1 MILNLPNYYLS
12 ENLYQGTRT
21 LVYRGQRNCDNKP
34 VIIKVLRNP
43 HPSFN
48 ELVQFRNQYIVT
60 RHLEHPA
67 IVQPLALE
75 RYGNSYLLVMPDSGA
90 IALSEY
96 WQKPDFSLTEFLNIA
111 IQLAEALYYLTQQR
125 IIHKDIK
132 PSNILIHPETKQ
144 VQIIDFSISSLLP
157 TEQQQLINPN
167 LLEGTLAYIS
177 PEQTGR
183 MNRGIDYRTDLYS
196 LGVTFF
202 ELLTGELPFTT
213 TDPMELLHCHIA
225 RRVEFRRETQ
235 LPKVVESIVLKLM
248 GKNAEDRYQSALGLK
263 HDLEKCLKQLET
275 KGEITSFEL
284 GEMDRSDR
292 FLIPE
297 KLYGREMEVQ
307 TLLDAFE
314 RVSNPPQTPLGKGG
328 EERAEMMLVAG
339 FSGIGKTAVVNEVH
353 KPIVK
358 QRGYFIKGKYDQFNR
373 NIPFSAFV
381 QAFRDLVNQLLS
393 ESDVE
398 LANWKTKILK
408 ALGDNAQVII
418 EVVPELEKII
428 GKQPSAPQLSGS
440 AAQNRFNL
448 LFQKFIAVFT
458 AAEHPVVMFL
468 DDLQWADSA
477 SLNLMKVLMIGG
489 KTGYLLLLGA
499 YRDNEVFPAHPL
511 MLSLAELK
519 KEQAVIST
527 ITLQPLAINH
537 INQLVAD
544 TLNCTQKLALP
555 LSELVYQKTQ
565 GNPFFTTQFLK
576 GLYKDELIRFNLKL
590 GYWEC
595 DLVKVRDAA
604 LTDDVVE
611 FVAHRLQKLL
621 TATQQVLKLAACI
634 GNQFDLQ
641 TLAVVCEK
649 PEEDVAADIWGALQ
663 EGLILPISQSYKFFQ
678 GGVYETT
685 TQSVAVS
692 YRFLHD
698 RVQQAAYSL
707 IRSGQKQT
715 THLHIGRLLS
725 QNLSQEQLDSNIFT
739 IVNHWN
745 QAIELIADPKER
757 ENLMQ
762 LNYSAG
768 EKARGSAAYGA
779 ALKYFQTALSLLD
792 AESWE
797 TNYPLALQL
806 HENYAEVAYLTGDFE
821 LMETIIEQVIERGQD
836 LLDVVKVHEIK
847 IQAKMAQSQQLSAL
861 NIGIDFLALLGIEVP
876 ESPQEQ
882 DLQVELAT
890 IFQLI
895 EGTAIAEL
903 ANLPLMEDRKQ
914 LAKVNILANLLPTCF
929 QVKPSLFPW
938 VSCKLMQL
946 SIQYG
951 NTLHSSHIYS
961 SYGMVC
967 ILALQDFTSAT
978 EYGKLACQLDL
989 NPQTGHGFG
998 TFATAVC
1005 ISHLSTHVK
1014 ESLPLLLKAYQA
1026 GVETGNFQFGGYAI
1040 SYRSKHLY
1048 FMGDNLSTLKQEMA
1062 SVSHTLAT
1070 MKQENALA
1078 WNQAFEQGVLNLLGE
1093 SETPWELIGTAYNE
1107 TESVPFQISAN
1118 DRTALHYV
1126 YLNKLILCYLFDN
1139 IPQAFSNAAL
1149 AESYLDGVSASLDEY
1164 LWNFYY
1170 SLTQLANYGDADTSV
1185 QKSLLEKVETN
1196 QNKMQ
1201 DWANH
1206 APMNGQHKHDL
1217 VAAERHRV
1225 LGERFQAMD
1234 MYDRAIAGAKEN
1246 EYLQEEALGNE
1257 LAAKFYLEWGKE
1269 KVAAGYMQ
1277 EAYYCYARW
1286 GAKAKTDDLEKRYPQ
1301 LLQPI
1306 LQQAFPFTNL
1316 LETLT
1321 TIAQPKLSIHS
1332 SQTVAHSSTTDI
1344 NTTLDLVSVLKSSQ
1358 ALSEIIQLDRL
1369 LHQLIQ
1375 IIMENSGGD
1384 RCFIIMPDENS
1395 TWQLRVTATTDSTE
1409 LCAESLSDNTSL
1421 PVQLIQYVKNTQEVL
1436 VLNNLDTDLP
1446 IFDEYLNQNK
1456 PQSILCLP
1464 MLNQGKL
1471 VGILYLQ
1478 NQLTSGVFTGERILI
1493 LNFLC
1498 NQAAISIKNA
1508 QLHQK
1513 SEFSLQQVKQ
1523 SQNLLRKI
1531 IDTVPQFIFWKD
1543 RDSNFLGCNQKF
1555 ATMAGVNSP
1564 ENIVGKTDYDL
1575 PWSREESDSFREYD
1589 RRVME
1594 SNQPELHIIETQKQI
1609 DGTTLWVDTNKMP
1622 LCDETG
1628 EVYGILGSYED
1639 ITERVQLEQEQKRL
1653 TAILEATSDYV
1664 GMANTQGTVLWM
1676 NAQFKKL
1683 RPELHSDGNSFKLTE
1698 NHPQWANKIILN
1710 QGIPIAASHGS
1721 WFGETAVIDSTG
1733 REIPVSQIIIAHKS
1747 AEGVAEYFSTIM
1759 RNITQIKETETALK
1773 EKSQALEQ
1781 ALQDLQKTQLQ
1792 MVQSEKMS
1800 ALGNLMAGVAH
1811 EINNPIGF
1819 LEGNIQPAQEYVQD
1833 LLGLI
1838 DLYQS
1843 EYPQPTKVIAE
1854 EIEAIELEFIGE
1866 DLPKLLGSMN
1876 VGVERIR
1883 NISSSLRTFARK
1895 DQEHKTTFN
1904 IHEGIDSTLLILKH
1918 RTKATE
1924 KRPAIEIVRKYGDV
1938 PQVECF
1944 PGQLNQVFM
1953 NILANAIDAFDEATL
1968 GKTFAEIKQK
1978 PNRIMIETSILENNQ
1993 LQIQIEDN
2001 GCGMKPETKER
2012 IFEQGFTTKGVGK
2025 GTGLGMAI
2033 AKSIITEKHDGI
2045 ITCDSTVG
2053 EGTTFTIILPI
2064 V

>member
-1 MILNLPNYYLS
+1 MMLNLPNYYLS
-12 ENLYQGTRT
+12 KNLYQGTRT
-21 LVYRGQRNCDNKP
+21 LVYRGQRNWDKKP

-75 RYGNSYLLVMPDSGA
+75 RYGNSYALVMPDSGA

-96 WQKPDFSLTEFLNIA
+96 WQKQDFSLTEFLNIA

-144 VQIIDFSISSLLP
+144 VQLIDFSISSLLP
-157 TEQQQLINPN
+157 NEQQQLINPN

-213 TDPMELLHCHIA
+213 TDPMKLVHNHIA
-225 RRVEFRRETQ
+225 QSAKFPLKTQ
-235 LPKVVESIVLKLM
+235 VPKVLQSIVLKLM
-248 GKNAEDRYQSALGLK
+248 AKNAEDRYQSALGLK
-263 HDLEKCLKQLET
+263 YDLEKCLKQLET

-297 KLYGREMEVQ
+297 KLYGRETEVQ
-307 TLLDAFE
+307 NLLDAFE
-314 RVSNPPQTPLGKGG
+314 RVSNPPQTALGKGG

-428 GKQPSAPQLSGS
+428 GKQPSAPELSGS

-477 SLNLMKVLMIGG
+477 SLNLMKVLMSGG
-489 KTGYLLLLGA
+489 ETEYLLLLGA
-499 YRDNEVFPAHPL
+499 YRDNEVYPAHPL

-527 ITLQPLAINH
+527 ITLGPLTVNH

-544 TLNCTQKLALP
+544 TLICSQQLAQP
-555 LSELVYQKTQ
+555 LTELVYQKTQ

-576 GLYKDELIRFNLKL
+576 GLYEDELIKFNLNL

-595 DLVKVRDAA
+595 DLVQVRDAA
-604 LTDDVVE
+604 ITDDVVE
-611 FVAHRLQKLL
+611 FVAGRLQKL
-621 TATQQVLKLAACI
+621 AVGTQEVLKLAACM
-634 GNQFDLQ
+634 GNQFDLE

-663 EGLILPISQSYKFFQ
+663 EGLILPLSEAYKFFHGDVKEKNEQ
-678 GGVYETT
+678 MVRVG
-685 TQSVAVS
+685 

-707 IRSGQKQT
+707 IPDEQKQQN
-715 THLHIGRLLS
+715 HLQIGRSLMQKMQQTSEADYLFAVLNHLNNS
-725 QNLSQEQLDSNIFT
+725 SELITDDNERRSLIDLNLMGCQRAKASTAYEAAEGYAT
-739 IVNHWN
+739 K
-745 QAIELIADPKER
+745 AIE
-757 ENLMQ
+757 M
-762 LNYSAG
+762 LNPG
-768 EKARGSAAYGA
+768 
-779 ALKYFQTALSLLD
+779 
-792 AESWE
+792 SWE
-797 TNYPLALQL
+797 TD
-806 HENYAEVAYLTGDFE
+806 HELTLNLYESAAEVAYLSTAFERSEQLINEILHNSKRIIDRIKSYELRVQIYIAKDLQAQAIEAGLHALQELGIALVQRKDWKENLPLLPDTDSLTSYPKMTNPSYLAAMRILIIITPPTHHVKPEVFPAVVLTMVELCQQKGFSYLTAYAYGIYGLFLEALVNDRETAHRSGKLSLLLLEKFPAREMRTKVNMLFAVFVCACKDSGKTTLPLLKQGIEIGLDIGD
-821 LMETIIEQVIERGQD
+821 IEYVSYSI
-836 LLDVVKVHEIK
+836 
-847 IQAKMAQSQQLSAL
+847 MAYCSHL
-861 NIGIDFLALLGIEVP
+861 FLLGIP
-876 ESPQEQ
+876 LEQ
-882 DLQVELAT
+882 FYNAQKNYFSV
-890 IFQLI
+890 I
-895 EGTAIAEL
+895 E
-903 ANLPLMEDRKQ
+903 
-914 LAKVNILANLLPTCF
+914 
-929 QVKPSLFPW
+929 
-938 VSCKLMQL
+938 
-946 SIQYG
+946 
-951 NTLHSSHIYS
+951 H
-961 SYGMVC
+961 
-967 ILALQDFTSAT
+967 
-978 EYGKLACQLDL
+978 
-989 NPQTGHGFG
+989 
-998 TFATAVC
+998 
-1005 ISHLSTHVK
+1005 
-1014 ESLPLLLKAYQA
+1014 
-1026 GVETGNFQFGGYAI
+1026 
-1040 SYRSKHLY
+1040 
-1048 FMGDNLSTLKQEMA
+1048 LKQEHCIEYSQLWLQVTDELTGVEANQTQKKSKLAHFEATNNHQCLFAFHLTQLITCYIFERYDLANEHAIQAVA
-1062 SVSHTLAT
+1062 S
-1070 MKQENALA
+1070 QEA
-1078 WNQAFEQGVLNLLGE
+1078 AFGILL
-1093 SETPWELIGTAYNE
+1093 TA
-1107 TESVPFQISAN
+1107 A
-1118 DRTALHYV
+1118 H
-1126 YLNKLILCYLFDN
+1126 
-1139 IPQAFSNAAL
+1139 
-1149 AESYLDGVSASLDEY
+1149 
-1164 LWNFYY
+1164 NFYY
-1170 SLTQLANYGDADTSV
+1170 SLALLSKLKSTQNESQRHA
-1185 QKSLLEKVETN
+1185 LLKQIDTN
-1196 QNKMQ
+1196 QIKLRQ
-1201 DWANH
+1201 LSEY
-1206 APMNGQHKHDL
+1206 APSNYLHKFELVSAEYYHLLNDKIKAIDL
-1217 VAAERHRV
+1217 
-1225 LGERFQAMD
+1225 
-1234 MYDRAIAGAKEN
+1234 YDRAIAGAKEN
-1246 EYLQEEALGNE
+1246 EYIQEEALANE
-1257 LAAKFYLEWGKE
+1257 LTAQFYLDWGKE
-1269 KVAAGYMQ
+1269 KVAAVYMQ
-1277 EAYYCYARW
+1277 EAYYCYTQW
-1286 GAKAKTDDLEKRYPQ
+1286 GAKAKTDDLEKRYPK

-1306 LQQAFPFTNL
+1306 LQQQFQSTNL
-1316 LETLT
+1316 FDTLI
-1321 TIAQPKLSIHS
+1321 TIAQPKVSIHS
-1332 SQTVAHSSTTDI
+1332 SATANHSSTTGI
-1344 NTTLDLVSVLKSSQ
+1344 NTNLDLAAVLKSSQ

-1369 LHQLIQ
+1369 LYQLSQ
-1375 IIMENSGGD
+1375 IILENSGGD
-1384 RCFIIMPDENS
+1384 RCFILIPDENS
-1395 TWQLRVTATTDSTE
+1395 TWQLRVTATTDSTDICTE
-1409 LCAESLSDNTSL
+1409 PLADNTRL

-1436 VLNNLDTDLP
+1436 VINNLDTDLP
-1446 IFDEYLNQNK
+1446 IFDEYLNQNQ

-1513 SEFSLQQVKQ
+1513 SELSLQQVKQ

-1653 TAILEATSDYV
+1653 NAILEATSDYV

-1683 RPELHSDGNSFKLTE
+1683 RPELHSDGNSFQLTE

-1759 RNITQIKETETALK
+1759 RDISKIKATETALR

-1843 EYPQPTKVIAE
+1843 EYPQPNEVIAE
-1854 EIEAIELEFIGE
+1854 EIEAIELEFLRE

-1876 VGVERIR
+1876 VGVKRIR

-1918 RTKATE
+1918 RTQASE

-1978 PNRIMIETSILENNQ
+1978 PNRIMIETSILEKNQ
-1993 LQIQIEDN
+1993 LQIKIEDN
-2001 GCGMKPETKER
+2001 GCGMKAETKDR
-2012 IFEQGFTTKGVGK
+2012 IFEQGFTTKEVGK

-2033 AKSIITEKHDGI
+2033 AHQIITEKHDGR
-2045 ITCDSTVG
+2045 ITCDSTVE